1 MSSGTEC
8 TEESLTAKGLQPAQ
22 VLVCQSLGFLS
33 IIFVCLFDE
42 LLGLSALI
50 FRDQSYI
57 VDLQGFTLKMLLIL
71 CVWLLVSGTTRR
83 TMAQAQHLA
92 KFMKVCAWCHRIEHH
107 GRWMPIEKFLTL
119 GSERKTSHGICQECL
134 ERARADVAKSSPAC
148 APVAEAVPC
157 PAPQH

>member
-1 MSSGTEC
+1 MSLSEKNL
-8 TEESLTAKGLQPAQ
+8 EEVSTVKGLQPTA
-22 VLVCQSLGFLS
+22 VLICQSLGFLS

-83 TMAQAQHLA
+83 IMTRAQHLA
-92 KFMKVCAWCHRIEHH
+92 KFMKVCAWCHRIEHQ
-107 GRWMPIEKFLTL
+107 GQWMPIEKFLTL
-119 GSERKTSHGICQECL
+119 GSARKTSHGICHDCL
-134 ERARADVAKSSPAC
+134 EKAQVNAVEVVPA
-148 APVAEAVPC
+148 AVPC
-157 PAPQH
+157 PAPLP